1 MPLQYIKAVDGGLH
15 FGFMNGMR
23 PHGMIMHEAVYH
35 DGKLEGEEHFRGIRF
50 AFPAGM
56 KEPRV
61 RFTLERGR

>member
-61 RFTLERGR
+61 RFALERGG

>member
-1 MPLQYIKAVDGGLH
+1 
-15 FGFMNGMR
+15 
-23 PHGMIMHEAVYH
+23 MIMHEAVYH

-61 RFTLERGR
+61 RFALERGG